1 MKVENFTCLVYHY
14 GLSLIPDSEPTFN
27 KRLRCVSVTRPFS
40 SIPPEVSPWR
50 GRKHEIPQ
58 GHGRWTRRAHS
69 KPKLTWTISY
79 SKKSMYFFFYCH
91 ITNYQKCSVLKIAKS
106 STQSHNEMAVSAV
119 CVLQRLNWGE
129 LPRGVNRIQF
139 LVFVGLQSLLTC

>member
-1 MKVENFTCLVYHY
+1 
-14 GLSLIPDSEPTFN
+14 
-27 KRLRCVSVTRPFS
+27 
-40 SIPPEVSPWR
+40 
-50 GRKHEIPQ
+50 
-58 GHGRWTRRAHS
+58 
-69 KPKLTWTISY
+69 
-79 SKKSMYFFFYCH
+79 MYFFFYCH